1 MDVITFKDLNDDP
14 KNIILDKARKIN
26 LPKIPKFIKTD
37 KQRENLLL
45 QICKYK
51 SFDFTSKKNKL
62 NKLSHFFYIFMSTIS
77 YEHALE
83 LSEIEEE
90 QGFPQEYIPSPFFFS
105 GRRNKDKFQL
115 CMLNLVHQNTI
126 INKRN
131 IINLEL
137 YFLNKYKIVDK
148 YLNPGVSGEYLQYGN
163 YVLHELFWKIRS
175 VDIISLINDIV
186 KNNYHEVACYL
197 NDEMIEYTKF
207 NKTTDILNKLCYK
220 SVINKSEYNLTL
232 ITKYYKDFLIQFF
245 GVNSFEEFTMY
256 SKKKKI
262 INNELILQRQNSYFT
277 LMAELINPRGSDM
290 YNNYKPFVNSKM
302 LTNFIQSILFK
313 NEYNKP
319 LIIGNILNIIHP
331 LLTELDIKGIFNYL
345 TSSNPIQVC
354 DFIFDDIQS
363 RKED

>member
-26 LPKIPKFIKTD
+26 LPKVPKFIKTD

-62 NKLSHFFYIFMSTIS
+62 NKLSHFFYLFLSTIS

-83 LSEIEEE
+83 QIDIEEE

-105 GRRNKDKFQL
+105 GRRNQGKFKL
-115 CMLNLVHQNTI
+115 CMLNLVDQNTI

-131 IINLEL
+131 IIYLEL
-137 YFLNKYKIVDK
+137 YFLNKYKIVDQ
-148 YLNPGVSGEYLQYGN
+148 YLNPDVSVEYGTA
-163 YVLHELFWKIRS
+163 VLHELFLKIRS
-175 VDIISLINDIV
+175 ADIISLINDIV
-186 KNNYHEVACYL
+186 KNNYHEVVCYL

-207 NKTTDILNKLCYK
+207 NKATAVLDKLCYK

-245 GVNSFEEFTMY
+245 GVNSFEDFTMY

-262 INNELILQRQNSYFT
+262 INNELILRRQNLYIT
-277 LMAELINPRGSDM
+277 LMTELINPWGVWGM
-290 YNNYKPFVNSKM
+290 HNNYKPFVNSKM